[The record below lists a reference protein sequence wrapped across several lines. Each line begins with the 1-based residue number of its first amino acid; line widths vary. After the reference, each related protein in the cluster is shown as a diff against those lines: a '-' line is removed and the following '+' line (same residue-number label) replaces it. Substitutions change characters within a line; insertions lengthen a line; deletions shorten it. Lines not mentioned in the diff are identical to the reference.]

1 MPACGAFAA
10 MHQCPQRGRIEN
22 FRSWR
27 KAYRSCRGG
36 SGSTSSVSE
45 FMLGGRNLPPAV
57 AALSAGASD
66 MSGWMLMGLPGAIYL
81 AGFSAVWIA
90 VGLTIG
96 AWANY
101 RLIAPR
107 LRASSE
113 IADDAVTIP
122 DYLEKR
128 FGDARRHPDGH
139 CGPSHRHP
147 DRDDRSRPVGNPVR
161 FRAIDRRSASTD
173 LKAQC

>member
-1 MPACGAFAA
+1 
-10 MHQCPQRGRIEN
+10 
-22 FRSWR
+22 
-27 KAYRSCRGG
+27 
-36 SGSTSSVSE
+36 
-45 FMLGGRNLPPAV
+45 
-57 AALSAGASD
+57 
-66 MSGWMLMGLPGAIYL
+66 MLMGLLGAVYL

-107 LRASSE
+107 LRAYTE

-128 FGDARRHPDGH
+128 FGDARRHPDGR

-161 FRAIDRRSASTD
+161 FREIVRRSASTD